1 MKDLGAISIPHTSL
15 RPPPDISTPLRAA
28 LTPPPA
34 MSASLVLLLLLPLV
48 SAQTFGWGPCKTPE
62 VQANFTLEEVRR
74 AQADPLPSP
83 PPECPSANRPCPRLQ
98 FAGSWYLVEKLP
110 AFFAPGKCIRSN
122 LTLMENDTVH
132 VTSSH
137 FFFDREWRFE
147 GVLVTPDGDEP
158 AKLAA
163 HFFKF
168 VPSMPDWV
176 LATDYTD
183 YSVVYSCMDFFHVFH
198 LEYAWI
204 FSRSPSLSPE
214 TLRHC
219 EEILDREGIETSRLQ
234 EVEQDCTDVPK
245 KSFSY

>member
-15 RPPPDISTPLRAA
+15 QPPPDISTPLRAA

-62 VQANFTLEEVRR
+62 VQANFTLEE
-74 AQADPLPSP
+74 
-83 PPECPSANRPCPRLQ
+83 

-168 VPSMPDWV
+168 APSMPDWV

-183 YSVVYSCMDFFHVFH
+183 YSVVYSCMDFFHAFH

-219 EEILDREGIETSRLQ
+219 EEILDREGIDTSRLQ